1 MEKRV
6 FELVNKRA
14 VENKT
19 KFHTGGEAMER
30 KGFTLIELMIVIAII
45 IILAAIAI
53 PNYLRMTERA
63 KVSAI
68 ESDMKAIGTALEAYN
83 TDWTAYPNNNGTA
96 TWGLCEGEL
105 LGFDGNKL
113 PDGSSLPNG
122 LTSPT
127 AANLNKAPNKTVT
140 GENAP
145 ISYIK
150 PEALLAFETKVG
162 TTTNTNNKIEYTSD
176 GGTYI
181 LTVTT
186 KIGSKTYTF
195 TMTPGG
201 QITVSST

>member
-68 ESDMKAIGTALEAYN
+68 ESDLKAIATALEAYN
-83 TDWTAYPNNNGTA
+83 TDWTKYPAVSSWNDLKNELTGNG
-96 TWGLCEGEL
+96 
-105 LGFDGNKL
+105 
-113 PDGSSLPNG
+113 S
-122 LTSPT
+122 
-127 AANLNKAPNKTVT
+127 LNKSGSTTVT
-140 GENAP
+140 GENGG

-150 PEALLAFETKVG
+150 TEALNALETKAG
-162 TTTNTNNKIEYTSD
+162 GASNINYNSD
-176 GGTYI
+176 GGTYT

-186 KIGSKTYTF
+186 VIGSKHYTF

-201 QITVSST
+201 QIAISQS

>member
-14 VENKT
+14 VKNKT

-83 TDWTAYPNNNGTA
+83 TDWTAYPNNNGSA
-96 TWGLCEGEL
+96 DWGLCKGEL
-105 LGFDGNKL
+105 LGFDGSKL
-113 PDGSSLPNG
+113 PDGSSLPAG
-122 LTSPT
+122 LTAS
-127 AANLNKAPNKTVT
+127 AAVLNKDPNKTVT
-140 GENAP
+140 GEKAP
-145 ISYIK
+145 ITYIK

-162 TTTNTNNKIEYTSD
+162 TATNTNNKIDYTSD
-176 GGTYI
+176 GGKYT

>member
-68 ESDMKAIGTALEAYN
+68 ESDMKAIATALEAYN
-83 TDWTAYPNNNGTA
+83 TDWTTYPNDNGTA
-96 TWGLCEGEL
+96 TWELCKGEL
-105 LGFDGNKL
+105 LGYDGNKL
-113 PDGSSLPNG
+113 PDGSSLPTG
-122 LTSPT
+122 LTADAAKLNTDKKQT
-127 AANLNKAPNKTVT
+127 AT
-140 GENAP
+140 GEKGG

-162 TTTNTNNKIEYTSD
+162 TATNTNNKIDYTSD
-176 GGTYI
+176 GGSYT
-181 LTVTT
+181 LTATT

>member
-1 MEKRV
+1 
-6 FELVNKRA
+6 
-14 VENKT
+14 
-19 KFHTGGEAMER
+19 
-30 KGFTLIELMIVIAII
+30 MIVIAII

-83 TDWTAYPNNNGTA
+83 TDWTTYPVANDD
-96 TWGLCEGEL
+96 WGLCEGEL
-105 LGFDGNKL
+105 LGFNGTTL
-113 PDGSSLPNG
+113 PDGSSLPTG
-122 LTSPT
+122 LTSPKAAQLNVTTKQT
-127 AANLNKAPNKTVT
+127 AT
-140 GENAP
+140 GEKGG

-162 TTTNTNNKIEYTSD
+162 VNNHVGSIHYTSD
-176 GGTYI
+176 GGTYK

-186 KIGSKTYTF
+186 VIGSKTYTF

-201 QITVSST
+201 QITVSP

>member
-1 MEKRV
+1 VISEAKMEKRV

-68 ESDMKAIGTALEAYN
+68 ESDLKAIATALEAYN
-83 TDWTAYPNNNGTA
+83 TDWTKYPVATNSWDTLKNELTGNGT
-96 TWGLCEGEL
+96 
-105 LGFDGNKL
+105 
-113 PDGSSLPNG
+113 
-122 LTSPT
+122 
-127 AANLNKAPNKTVT
+127 LNKSGNTTVT
-140 GENAP
+140 GENGG

-150 PEALLAFETKVG
+150 TEALAALETKAG
-162 TTTNTNNKIEYTSD
+162 GASNIDYTSD
-176 GGTYI
+176 GGTYT
-181 LTVTT
+181 LKVTT
-186 KIGSKTYTF
+186 VIGSKTYTF

-201 QITVSST
+201 QITISQS

>member
-68 ESDMKAIGTALEAYN
+68 ESDMKAIATALETYN
-83 TDWTAYPNNNGTA
+83 TDWTQYPDTNNDDKWDVCKGELTGGKVGTA
-96 TWGLCEGEL
+96 T
-105 LGFDGNKL
+105 
-113 PDGSSLPNG
+113 
-122 LTSPT
+122 
-127 AANLNKAPNKTVT
+127 LNVSEKTTVT
-140 GENAP
+140 GENGG
-145 ISYIK
+145 IQYIT
-150 PEALLAFETKVG
+150 PEAIAAFETKVG
-162 TTTNTNNKIEYTSD
+162 GPSNVHYTSD
-176 GGTYI
+176 GGDYT
-181 LTVTT
+181 LQATAN
-186 KIGSKTYTF
+186 IGGKTYTF
-195 TMTPGG
+195 TAKPGG
-201 QITVSST
+201 EITVSQS

>member
-1 MEKRV
+1 MISETKMEKRV

-83 TDWTAYPNNNGTA
+83 TDWTHYPYSSSGTDWAY
-96 TWGLCEGEL
+96 CKKEL
-105 LGFDGNKL
+105 LGSGGDTNVSGK
-113 PDGSSLPNG
+113 
-122 LTSPT
+122 T
-127 AANLNKAPNKTVT
+127 TVT
-140 GENAP
+140 GENGG
-145 ISYIK
+145 IQYIK
-150 PEALLAFETKVG
+150 QEAITAFETKVG
-162 TTTNTNNKIEYTSD
+162 TGTITYTSTN
-176 GGTYI
+176 GGDYT
-181 LTVTT
+181 LTAVVP
-186 KIGSKTYTF
+186 ISGKTYTF
-195 TMTPGG
+195 TMLPGG
-201 QITVSST
+201 QITVSQS

>member
-1 MEKRV
+1 
-6 FELVNKRA
+6 
-14 VENKT
+14 
-19 KFHTGGEAMER
+19 MER

-83 TDWTAYPNNNGTA
+83 TDWTTYPNTND
-96 TWGLCEGEL
+96 WELCKGEL
-105 LGFDGNKL
+105 LGYDGTNPTL
-113 PDGSSLPNG
+113 PTG
-122 LTSPT
+122 LTAT
-127 AANLNKAPNKTVT
+127 AAGLNVSTKQTAT
-140 GENAP
+140 GEKGG

-162 TTTNTNNKIEYTSD
+162 VNNHVGNINYSSD

-181 LTVTT
+181 LTATT

>member
-68 ESDMKAIGTALEAYN
+68 ESDLKAIATALEAYN
-83 TDWTAYPNNNGTA
+83 TDWTKYPAVNSWDDLKNELTGNGTLNSA
-96 TWGLCEGEL
+96 S
-105 LGFDGNKL
+105 GN
-113 PDGSSLPNG
+113 
-122 LTSPT
+122 T
-127 AANLNKAPNKTVT
+127 TVT
-140 GENAP
+140 GEKSP

-150 PEALLAFETKVG
+150 TEALTALETKAG
-162 TTTNTNNKIEYTSD
+162 GAGNIQYTSD
-176 GGTYI
+176 GGTYT

-186 KIGSKTYTF
+186 VIGNKHYTF
-195 TMTPGG
+195 TMAPGG
-201 QITVSST
+201 QIAISQS

>member
-1 MEKRV
+1 MAKRV

-83 TDWTAYPNNNGTA
+83 TDWTTYPNTNSNDD
-96 TWGLCEGEL
+96 WGLCEGEL
-105 LGFDGNKL
+105 LGYDGTNPAL
-113 PDGSSLPNG
+113 PTG
-122 LTSPT
+122 LTSPKKAVLNVAGKQT
-127 AANLNKAPNKTVT
+127 AT
-140 GENAP
+140 GESGP

-162 TTTNTNNKIEYTSD
+162 VNNGVGSVHYTSD
-176 GGTYI
+176 GGSYV
-181 LTVTT
+181 LTATT

-195 TMTPGG
+195 TMAPGG